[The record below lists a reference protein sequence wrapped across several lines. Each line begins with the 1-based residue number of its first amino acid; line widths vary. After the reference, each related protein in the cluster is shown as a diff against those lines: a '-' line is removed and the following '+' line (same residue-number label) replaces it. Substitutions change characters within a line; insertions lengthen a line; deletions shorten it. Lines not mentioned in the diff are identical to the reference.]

1 MNELAVKAANGT
13 NSSSDRDAIQDE
25 IDQLTTEIDRV
36 SETTKFNETYLLM
49 GDENGTKETNF
60 SYKQV
65 EVTKQDLYYVEG
77 NEVKKV
83 NKGTLAAGLDSDIV
97 YFTTDAGGIAG
108 APFTASGDAFT
119 SSSKVFTSVSYANV
133 FYKDS
138 NDNYISVAKGD
149 AATASSYYSS
159 TPVTSGAIDAT
170 FDSITTLAGTGT
182 GYYFITDAFDSD
194 GNKYASGEYA
204 GSVSNDY
211 KSYYSK
217 STNITLLAD
226 DSITLANAKTTS
238 TVQFVD
244 KDGNEIAANG
254 LSKYLDSDGTLKSGA
269 ELYIKTGDGI
279 TDHKLAGT
287 SDVSKMVDS
296 SKKFDVGSL
305 TLSLHVGAD
314 ATKNNQISVE
324 LKSMSAETLGV
335 KGLQVSGTDDTNA
348 LNSIET
354 ISAAL
359 DKVSEQRSALGAIQN
374 RLEHTINNLDNVVE
388 NTTSAESQIRDT
400 DMATEM
406 VRYSNAQVLSQAGQA
421 MLAQANQSNQGVLSL
436 LG

>member
-1 MNELAVKAANGT
+1 LAVKAANGT

-36 SETTKFNETYLLM
+36 SETTKFNETYLLK
-49 GDENGTKETNF
+49 GDENGTKSTNF
-60 SYKQV
+60 SYK
-65 EVTKQDLYYVEG
+65 EVAVTNQDLYYVENG
-77 NEVKKV
+77 TVKKV
-83 NKGTLAAGLDSDIV
+83 NKGTLSAGLDSALA
-97 YFTTDAGGIAG
+97 YFTTDDGGTAG
-108 APFTASGDAFT
+108 AAYVSSGDAFST
-119 SSSKVFTSVSYANV
+119 ASAFTVAPTNL
-133 FYKDS
+133 YKKDT
-138 NDNYISVAKGD
+138 DGNYIKVVIGD
-149 AATASSYYSS
+149 TWDTTASIYYKSNGI
-159 TPVTSGAIDAT
+159 TSGAIDAR
-170 FDSITTLAGTGT
+170 FEYDSDASNSSGT
-182 GYYFITDAFDSD
+182 GYYMKSSAFDSAGD
-194 GNKYASGEYA
+194 NYAVAQYA
-204 GSVSNDY
+204 GTNSDDFS
-211 KSYYSK
+211 KYYSK
-217 STNITLLAD
+217 KTDIVLLAN
-226 DSITLANAKTTS
+226 DSIAWSATQTTS

-254 LSKYLDSDGTLKSGA
+254 LSKYLDQDGTIKSDA
-269 ELYIKTGDGI
+269 NLYIKTGDGI
-279 TDHKLAGT
+279 TDHKLAGA

-305 TLSLHVGAD
+305 TLSLHVGSD

-324 LKSMSAETLGV
+324 LESMSAQTLGV
-335 KGLQVSGTDDTNA
+335 KGLKVDGTDDTNA
-348 LNSIET
+348 LNAIET